1 MRGALPLGTYVERRG
16 PIHAIDARVKVLLL
30 LLTTIIVF
38 ARPTALVIGACCI
51 GLAVL
56 LAISGVSANS
66 MVRAVKPTVVI
77 LVFVLVA
84 NLFVFD
90 GSGDIVILHGFGMSL
105 AGLERGF
112 WAVVRIIMLIG
123 IALVVS
129 ATTTS
134 TELSDAVVWLLGPLG
149 ALGVPV
155 GDVAMVLAI
164 ALRFIPIC
172 ATEFDR
178 IVSAQ
183 RARGRDFG
191 EGGMIDRVKAW
202 GSVLVPVVVALFGH
216 ADRLADAM
224 RDRCYQG
231 RGRTSMAEAL
241 GRVDIAVLACGCALF
256 VIALVWG

>member
-16 PIHAIDARVKVLLL
+16 PIHELDARVKVLLL
-30 LLTTIIVF
+30 LLATIAVF
-38 ARPTALVIGACCI
+38 ARPTVLVIGACCVAL
-51 GLAVL
+51 GVL
-56 LAISGVSANS
+56 LALSGVSADS
-66 MVRAVKPTVVI
+66 MVRAVRPCVVI

-90 GSGDIVILHGFGMSL
+90 GSGDVVILHGFGMSL

-112 WAVVRIIMLIG
+112 GAIVRIILLIG
-123 IALVVS
+123 LALVVS

-134 TELSDAVVWLLGPLG
+134 TELADAVVWLLGPLG
-149 ALGVPV
+149 VLGVPV
-155 GDVAMVLAI
+155 GDVAMVLSI

-172 ATEFDR
+172 AGEFDR
-178 IVSAQ
+178 IVAAQ

-191 EGGMIDRVKAW
+191 AGSLLDRVKAW

-224 RDRCYQG
+224 RDRCYRG
-231 RGRTSMAEAL
+231 RGRTSMAERL
-241 GRVDIAVLACGCALF
+241 GGVDTVVLAFGCALF
-256 VIALVWG
+256 VMALVWG